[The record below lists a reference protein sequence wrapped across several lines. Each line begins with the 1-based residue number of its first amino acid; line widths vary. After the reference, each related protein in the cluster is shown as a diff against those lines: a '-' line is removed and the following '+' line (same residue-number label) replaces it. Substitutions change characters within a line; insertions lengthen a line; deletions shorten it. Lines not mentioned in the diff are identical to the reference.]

1 MKGRLFL
8 TIALFLG
15 LGLSSAFAQEWSPAQ
30 KEIWK
35 NVTTYWGIMA
45 NGDVAGFLEY
55 FDADYVGWDNGDV
68 LPSNKE
74 VTKKWVEF
82 AYQGVKVPVY
92 DIKPVAIKIHGEFA
106 FVDYYYSMVKE
117 NKDGKKSFEN
127 GRWTDI
133 LMKKGDKWVLIGDH
147 GGKDK

>member
-1 MKGRLFL
+1 MKNKLVL
-8 TIALFLG
+8 TIALFFVF
-15 LGLSSAFAQEWSPAQ
+15 GLSSVFGQEWSTAQ
-30 KEIWK
+30 KEVWK
-35 NVTTYWGIMA
+35 NVSTYWGIMSK
-45 NGDVAGFLEY
+45 GDVAGFMEY

-74 VTKKWVEF
+74 VTKKWVEY

-92 DIKPVAIKIHGEFA
+92 DIKPVAIKIHGEIA

-117 NKDGKKSFEN
+117 SKDGKKSFEN

>member
-1 MKGRLFL
+1 
-8 TIALFLG
+8 
-15 LGLSSAFAQEWSPAQ
+15 
-30 KEIWK
+30 
-35 NVTTYWGIMA
+35 MA